1 MNKTST
7 LTATIS
13 RFAMAAALVAVAA
26 VSAPS
31 LGGDGSTAGLNRE
44 DSLRVARPL
53 KNAGDP
59 SIRDMPV
66 LAGHGY
72 QG

>member
-1 MNKTST
+1 
-7 LTATIS
+7 
-13 RFAMAAALVAVAA
+13 MAAAFVAVAA
-26 VSAPS
+26 VSVPS
-31 LGGDGSTAGLNRE
+31 LGGDGSTAGLGRE
-44 DSLRVARPL
+44 DALRVARPL
-53 KNAGDP
+53 NNAGDP